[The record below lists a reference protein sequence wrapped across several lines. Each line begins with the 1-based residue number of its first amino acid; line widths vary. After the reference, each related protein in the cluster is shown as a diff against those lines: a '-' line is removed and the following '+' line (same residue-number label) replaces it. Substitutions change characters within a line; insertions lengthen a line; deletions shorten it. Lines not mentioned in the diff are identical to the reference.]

1 MDGVTNSILFGP
13 QYTNFH
19 CSLSHSPSSLSFKS
33 KFPPRMM
40 SVHLAFVISS
50 VTGVCQ
56 PGVILLEFGFPTVSW
71 AVTQLAAWLEW
82 DEIEDKEAEW
92 RSAGFLKERG
102 SLVKGDNMNPC
113 CKRISVPNNKDMLGL
128 AFSVSYPKCWN
139 RNACPPW
146 SVLQRTLS
154 RASYIIVT
162 LTFSNGL
169 FSEGTGFPE
178 SGLLSERA
186 GFCLGISSLL
196 LGCKQLQGWTIV
208 LSELLIGRLLTDVLS
223 FAARVTS
230 AQHGKINWVF
240 VLYGLLESGIII
252 PGGLGI
258 KLVAPVFL

>member
-1 MDGVTNSILFGP
+1 
-13 QYTNFH
+13 
-19 CSLSHSPSSLSFKS
+19 
-33 KFPPRMM
+33 
-40 SVHLAFVISS
+40 
-50 VTGVCQ
+50 
-56 PGVILLEFGFPTVSW
+56 
-71 AVTQLAAWLEW
+71 
-82 DEIEDKEAEW
+82 
-92 RSAGFLKERG
+92 
-102 SLVKGDNMNPC
+102 
-113 CKRISVPNNKDMLGL
+113 MLGL

-169 FSEGTGFPE
+169 FSQGTGFPE

-240 VLYGLLESGIII
+240 CTLWVAWVRNYNSWRAGYKVGSTSLSLNIG
-252 PGGLGI
+252 
-258 KLVAPVFL
+258 KLTQRKQMSWPHAARW